1 MENKV
6 CPKCGQTLLHLHT
19 VIDKNNDIKYEVLC
33 CWCNYKSKLY
43 RTKQEAKENYE
54 NAFLRL

>member
-1 MENKV
+1 MENKI
-6 CPKCGQTLLHLHT
+6 CPKCKQTLLYLHT
-19 VIDKNNDIKYEVLC
+19 VITKDNDIKYEVLC

-43 RTKQEAKENYE
+43 DNKMEVELDYE